1 MSRGFEDFFHWRGG
15 SFHWHGG
22 FTVERTA
29 RLPGGGQGRGPAQ
42 SCEGRGPPSLHPPP
56 WPRYTLRVLLVCL
69 LRGLAHSVRSACGVA
84 GACSLRSLRV
94 WGCGGLLTSFA
105 PRAGL
110 LGLAHSVRSACG
122 AAWASSLRSL
132 RVRGCVGLLTP
143 FAPRAGLRGLAHS
156 VRSACVVARASS
168 LRSLRVRGCLGLLT
182 SFAPRAGLRP
192 FCRVLH
198 LRQELFFPETAPAIP
213 FQTQFDW
220 VSYRILFR
228 KTLVRLTVVGVY
240 PVVHSTGD
248 DDSVVIAFVAVAVIE
263 YEPDVGAPEDRIF
276 AVKFDGTGFRRDD
289 VCGNAVP

>member
-1 MSRGFEDFFHWRGG
+1 M
-15 SFHWHGG
+15 
-22 FTVERTA
+22 ERTA

-56 WPRYTLRVLLVCL
+56 WPRYTLRVLAGVCGARSLRSHRWRRVLPECVLFVCL
-69 LRGLAHSVRSACGVA
+69 LRGLAHSVRSACGA
-84 GACSLRSLRV
+84 ARACSLRSLRV
-94 WGCGGLLTSFA
+94 RGCGGLLTPFA
-105 PRAGL
+105 PRAVL
-110 LGLAHSVRSACG
+110 RGLAHSVRSACG
-122 AAWASSLRSL
+122 AAWACSLRSL
-132 RVRGCVGLLTP
+132 RVRGCGGLLTP
-143 FAPRAGLRGLAHS
+143 FAPRAGLW
-156 VRSACVVARASS
+156 
-168 LRSLRVRGCLGLLT
+168 GLLT
-182 SFAPRAGLRP
+182 PFASRAGLRP

-198 LRQELFFPETAPAIP
+198 LRQELFFPETAPTIP

-276 AVKFDGTGFRRDD
+276 AVEFDGTGFRRDD